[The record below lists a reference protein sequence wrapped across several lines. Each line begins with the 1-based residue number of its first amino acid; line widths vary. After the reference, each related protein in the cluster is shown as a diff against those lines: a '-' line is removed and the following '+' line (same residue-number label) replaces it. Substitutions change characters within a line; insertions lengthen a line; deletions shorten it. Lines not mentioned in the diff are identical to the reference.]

1 MNKTYYIIA
10 SLLIL
15 LGAGVLLL
23 PQRTNINE
31 VNPETLLRELNTTE
45 RFWSTDF
52 IAEKLIDKDPNL
64 LLVDLRDLEQY
75 LEYSLPAAMNIPM
88 GTILDSAWIDYFDQD
103 DYDVAL
109 FSNGDIYA
117 DQAWLL
123 LRRKG
128 YDNIYI
134 MKGGLNRW
142 AETILQP
149 KPPTQT
155 DPSEAFERYSFR
167 KGASLYF
174 GGSTQGS
181 KQAETQETIIVTPR
195 KKKTVV
201 EGGC

>member
-1 MNKTYYIIA
+1 MNKTYFIIA

-15 LGAGVLLL
+15 LGAGALFL
-23 PQRTNINE
+23 PEKDNINE
-31 VNPETLLRELNTTE
+31 VNPESLLRDLNTDE
-45 RFWSTDF
+45 RFWSTDL

-64 LLVDLRDLEQY
+64 LLVDVRDLDQY
-75 LEYSLPAAMNIPM
+75 LEYSLPAAMNIPLED
-88 GTILDSAWIDYFDQD
+88 ILDSAWIDYFNQD
-103 DYDVAL
+103 DYDVVL

-123 LRRKG
+123 LRQQG

-149 KPPTQT
+149 QPPAQT

-167 KGASLYF
+167 KGASMYF
-174 GGSTQGS
+174 GGSEQETEQS
-181 KQAETQETIIVTPR
+181 TTQETIIVTPR
-195 KKKTVV
+195 KKKNAV